1 MPRSLPE
8 MAAAGAAKMR
18 RKAST
23 MSTSWNAAK
32 PRMKTGYGAT
42 PFGPTR
48 KANYNSGVDAGVHR
62 VDVEKW
68 ERAWTSKMSE

>member
-1 MPRSLPE
+1 MVST
-8 MAAAGAAKMR
+8 GSAKMT
-18 RKAST
+18 RKAAQ
-23 MSTSWNAAK
+23 MTSSYNAAK

-48 KANYNSGVDAGVHR
+48 KANYNTAIDAAVHR

-68 ERAWTSKMSE
+68 ARNFRAKMSE